1 MEKKYNL
8 ADVILAFD
16 FGMLFVMALIQTI
29 ILLSL

>member
-1 MEKKYNL
+1 MKRQYDL

>member
-8 ADVILAFD
+8 ADVIFAFD
-16 FGMLFVMALIQTI
+16 FGMLFAMALIQTI

>member
-1 MEKKYNL
+1 MEKKYSL
-8 ADVILAFD
+8 ADVIFAFD